1 MKPRRHFA
9 DLVGSIG
16 SPRGAI
22 LNVTAAHLC
31 RHGNHASS
39 ELGSTR
45 VVSTA
50 SSSRET
56 FYSHSQKPKNAAESS
71 ETRPFGNLRK
81 LSGAIRT
88 LLWVIGSL
96 ALSGPIPTTAQTSNT
111 FTTTFSFPG
120 SYNVSLP
127 RVSPC
132 CWWNW
137 AITPLQVNNSLPQG
151 TILITNIS
159 VTASATDLGQP
170 IGGVG
175 FTVLVGRKD
184 QNAFALPT
192 AGQIFINSPHYGGDQ
207 FFSAPV
213 AFQFA
218 EGGLPTGT
226 STTINGS
233 VDFTT
238 GQKSTPCCSLADFKQ
253 AYSNPF
259 NTIQRGLSLQVFVYT
274 GDPRTNLNIS
284 GITVTITGTVLPP
297 AFSVSQNAINFPS
310 QAAGGTSS
318 LVAETFT
325 NTSSST
331 ITIGTFVIT
340 GLDAPS
346 FTGSVS
352 DCYERTMPPNDSCT
366 IDLAFSPARTGAHH
380 ASLVLND
387 LTDAQL
393 QVPLSGNA
401 VGTPPSNLPPTY
413 NVSIVGEPWPVGAQR
428 VDFSALNNH
437 GDMAGWLS
445 FEDSSCLDPYGN
457 PATYSHAFL
466 YGSGSF
472 SDLGTLPNAFVANQ
486 PSCYPPSSIPP
497 DKHISGIGVLND
509 SGVLVGTAD
518 GSNGQTRAFIYTG
531 GRIHDIQELVTD
543 GTVLPDNILGIAI
556 NRIDQVLLNI
566 GAICSS
572 WIFDSGKIY
581 PLQFPTNLPPCSN
594 DDIVGSWPSRSL
606 EINRPYPSGVAVPN
620 DDGRSAV
627 DIKLPSTFP
636 ITTAAIFQSGLFTD
650 LGIPGGAS
658 SINSAGQVVGSASND
673 FNNEPFYWD
682 RTSGRHSLTSLVPSG
697 WTITGGGPLRAVIN
711 DAAQILT
718 AGHDPDGKFHYVLL
732 SPVVSTPSGTNVNV
746 QSGGTT
752 LTFSNVSSS
761 GTTSVTPID
770 PATIGQV
777 PGGFGVSGSV
787 AYTISTTATFS
798 GPVTLAFKV
807 PGPISQTDFNNLSV
821 LHNDPVLGLVDVT
834 ASSPPRDY
842 ANLLIHAT
850 TNSFS
855 PFYLAKRGNHILT
868 LFNQKAIYKGGSTI
882 PVKLQVFD
890 PNNQNISS
898 PNLQVQARTL
908 RLLSS
913 NVSGPLASSGNANP
927 DNNFRFDSTI
937 GTGGG
942 YIYNL
947 STKGLAQGV
956 YSLSLYVGTD
966 HTFLYVV
973 TFEIK

>member
-56 FYSHSQKPKNAAESS
+56 FYSHSQKRKNAAESS

-137 AITPLQVNNSLPQG
+137 AITPLQVNNLLPQG

-159 VTASATDLGQP
+159 VTANAIDQGQP

-175 FTVLVGRKD
+175 FTVLVGREP
-184 QNAFALPT
+184 FSLPG
-192 AGQIFINSPHYGGDQ
+192 AGQIFINSPNYGGNQ

-213 AFQFA
+213 VFQFA
-218 EGGLPTGT
+218 EGGLPSDI
-226 STTINGS
+226 STTLNGN

-259 NTIQRGLSLQVFVYT
+259 NTTQRGLNLQVFVYT
-274 GDPRTNLNIS
+274 GDPRTNLNVS

-297 AFSVSQNAINFPS
+297 AFSLSQTAINFPD
-310 QAAGGTSS
+310 QAVGGTSS

-331 ITIGTFVIT
+331 ITLGTFVVT
-340 GLDAPS
+340 GPDAPS
-346 FTGSVS
+346 FAGSVS
-352 DCYERTMPPNDSCT
+352 NCYERTMPPNDSCT
-366 IDLAFSPARTGAHH
+366 IDLAFSPGRIGAHQ
-380 ASLVLND
+380 ASLRLND
-387 LTDAQL
+387 ILDTQL
-393 QVPLSGNA
+393 QIVPLTGTGI
-401 VGTPPSNLPPTY
+401 GTPPSNSPPTY
-413 NVSIVGEPWPVGAQR
+413 NVSIVGEPWPAGAQR

-437 GDMAGWLS
+437 GDLAGWLS
-445 FEDSSCLDPYGN
+445 FENSSCLDSYGN
-457 PATYSHAFL
+457 AATYSHAFL

-472 SDLGTLPNAFVANQ
+472 TDLGTLPNAFVANQ
-486 PSCYPPSSIPP
+486 PSCYPPSSVPT
-497 DKHISGIGVLND
+497 DKHISGIGALND
-509 SGVLVGTAD
+509 SGVVVGTAD
-518 GSNGQTRAFIYTG
+518 GSNGQSRAFIYTG

-543 GTVLPDNILGIAI
+543 GTVLPDRVGGIAI
-556 NRIDQVLLNI
+556 NRIDQVLFNI

-572 WIFDSGKIY
+572 WIFDSGKVY
-581 PLQFPTNLPPCSN
+581 PLQLPTNLPPCSN
-594 DDIVGSWPSRSL
+594 NDIVGPWSSHSL
-606 EINRPYPSGVAVPN
+606 EINRPYLSGVAVPN
-620 DDGRSAV
+620 DDGRSAA
-627 DIKLPSTFP
+627 DADLAIPPTFVS
-636 ITTAAIFQSGLFTD
+636 TAAIFENGLFTD
-650 LGIPGGAS
+650 LGIPGGVS
-658 SINSAGQVVGSASND
+658 SINSVGQVVGFASSN

-682 RTSGRHSLTSLVPSG
+682 RASGQHSLTSLVPSG

-718 AGHDPDGKFHYVLL
+718 AGQGPDGKFHYVLL
-732 SPVVSTPSGTNVNV
+732 SPVVSTPPGTNVNV

-752 LTFSNVSSS
+752 LTFSNITST

-777 PGGFGVSGSV
+777 PGGFTVSGSV

-807 PGPISQTDFNNLSV
+807 PGPISQTDFNNLSI
-821 LHNDPVLGLVDVT
+821 LHNDSVLGLVDVT
-834 ASSPPRDY
+834 ASSPARDY
-842 ANLLIHAT
+842 ANLLIYAT
-850 TNSFS
+850 INSFS
-855 PFYLAKRGNHILT
+855 PFYLAKRGNHIVP

-890 PNNQNISS
+890 PNNQNLSS

-947 STKGLAQGV
+947 STKGLAQGL
-956 YSLSLYVGTD
+956 YSLSFYVGAD